1 MRKQGWLRAAAR
13 PVAFA
18 LALGAQ
24 TLAPAARAQDERLPS
39 VSDYRLPEPSA
50 RPTTRPQ
57 GPIDRDNPVV
67 LRPRGEPAAE
77 PSATAGSPAASPSPT
92 APPSATPG
100 SSPAATPASA
110 AAPGAVRSPAAS
122 APAPGAASTARRP
135 GSAPGT
141 APLAGPTVAAPSAGT
156 PAAQAPADL
165 PLPTASGS
173 AAGGPVPPIQWNL
186 HSAKEAA
193 GSSIWPWLAGIAVLL
208 ASNAMLLFM
217 LLRRRQARAAAEF
230 EAAQSAQW
238 SDVPHE
244 PVRAQSEAA
253 PAPVP
258 EPETVTGAG
267 EELELLALLEHSEPA
282 RPAGDAPVSDA
293 AAPRPALGVIVNPL
307 EVTLAAR
314 RMSATLMNTLLNY
327 ELVIANNSE
336 GPIGPVTVAGD
347 MIGAHA
353 SLPTRMQLEM
363 SGNDIAPQHRIEQLG
378 PGESATVSG
387 ELRLPL
393 AAITP
398 IRSGTASLFVP
409 LARFRVEALRDGA
422 PPRAVN
428 RTFVV
433 GESPD
438 RPDAAL
444 KPFRLDLGPR
454 LYSRL
459 GQREVAAIA

>member
-1 MRKQGWLRAAAR
+1 M
-13 PVAFA
+13 PVALA
-18 LALGAQ
+18 LALGPRG
-24 TLAPAARAQDERLPS
+24 LAPAAQAQEERLPS
-39 VSDYRLPEPSA
+39 VSDYRLPNPSA

-77 PSATAGSPAASPSPT
+77 PSAAAHPPEASPSPSAPST
-92 APPSATPG
+92 SAGTVAPPTA
-100 SSPAATPASA
+100 SPASDS
-110 AAPGAVRSPAAS
+110 APGTARSPAAS
-122 APAPGAASTARRP
+122 APAPRAA
-135 GSAPGT
+135 GSAPR
-141 APLAGPTVAAPSAGT
+141 A
-156 PAAQAPADL
+156 
-165 PLPTASGS
+165 GS
-173 AAGGPVPPIQWNL
+173 AAGAAPPGGTAVVAPAAGAPAARAPGDLPQPPASGSNADGPVPPIQWNL

-193 GSSIWPWLAGIAVLL
+193 GSSIWPWLAGIAALL
-208 ASNAMLLFM
+208 ASNALLLFM

-230 EAAQSAQW
+230 EAAQSAQL
-238 SDVPHE
+238 SDHPHE
-244 PVRAQSEAA
+244 PVRAQGEAA
-253 PAPVP
+253 PSQIA
-258 EPETVTGAG
+258 EPESETEAD

-282 RPAGDAPVSDA
+282 QPASKTPVSGDAA
-293 AAPRPALGVIVNPL
+293 TRPALDLIVNPL
-307 EVTLAAR
+307 DVTLAAR
-314 RMSATLMNTLLNY
+314 RLSATLMNTVLNY
-327 ELVIANNSE
+327 ELVIANNSD

-378 PGESATVSG
+378 PGESTTVSG

-398 IRSGTASLFVP
+398 IRSGNASLFVP
-409 LARFRVEALRDGA
+409 LARFRVEALRDTE
-422 PPRAVN
+422 PPLAVN